1 MRERERERERDR
13 YDRVGDILRT
23 GSVMIVFAPTILMT
37 HLAPNSLSLFCTF
50 FSHSIVAIITRQ
62 SQMDDDDMGWDMS
75 MSER

>member
-1 MRERERERERDR
+1 
-13 YDRVGDILRT
+13 
-23 GSVMIVFAPTILMT
+23 MIVFAPTILMT